1 MFQKLIRSYKIL
13 QELVRFY
20 MIYFLAKLIES
31 LVQIGFYPSYTIL
44 LILQDLT
51 RSYRILFLAG

>member
-20 MIYFLAKLIES
+20 MMYFLAKLIES
-31 LVQIGFYPSYTIL
+31 LVQIKLYPSYMIL

-51 RSYRILFLAG
+51 RSYRIFFLAG